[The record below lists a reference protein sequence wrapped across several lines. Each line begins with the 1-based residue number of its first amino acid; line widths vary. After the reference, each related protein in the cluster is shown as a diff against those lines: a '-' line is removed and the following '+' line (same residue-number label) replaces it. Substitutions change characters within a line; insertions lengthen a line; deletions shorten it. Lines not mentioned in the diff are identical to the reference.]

1 MELTDYMERYDYE
14 NLVVCQDRS
23 VGLKAFI
30 AIHDT
35 TLGPAAGGTRVWSYE
50 SDWDAIEDALRL
62 ARGMTYKYAV
72 GGVNLGG
79 GKCVAMVEPGHK
91 PGEAYFRTLGR
102 FVERLGGMFLTG
114 ADVGTDLP
122 QMKWLRT
129 ETTRIITLP
138 VEWGGAGDIALATAR
153 GVLHGMTA
161 GAERVW
167 GTPDLGGRRVLVQGV
182 GKVGR
187 HLTRMLV
194 ADGAK
199 VIVTDVSDAAVREC
213 RQELPDAGIEVVD
226 PEQVYDVDCDIYSPC
241 ALGKTLTPQTVE
253 RLRARLVA
261 GAANNQLEDDSV
273 AELLVQRG
281 IVYVPDYVGNAGGAV
296 YDADRLMFD
305 SPHDH
310 ERAMARVDQIA
321 ITVREIFDLSEAEG
335 VTTAAA
341 ADLYAQRRIDSVRRL
356 QSLAVSPRLKM

>member
-1 MELTDYMERYDYE
+1 MTRRWD
-14 NLVVCQDRS
+14 QP
-23 VGLKAFI
+23 
-30 AIHDT
+30 
-35 TLGPAAGGTRVWSYE
+35 PAGRGWWSYASE
-50 SDWDAIEDALRL
+50 EAAIEDALRL
-62 ARGMTYKYAV
+62 SRGMTYKYSA

-79 GKCVAMVEPGHK
+79 GKCVAMVEPGHQ
-91 PGEAYFRTLGR
+91 PGEAFFRTLGR

-153 GVLHGMTA
+153 GVLHGMQA

-167 GTPDLGGRRVLVQGV
+167 GTPELAGRRVVVQGI
-182 GKVGR
+182 GKVGT

-194 ADGAK
+194 QEKAK
-199 VIVTDVSDAAVREC
+199 VVVTDVNETAVAACLAEH
-213 RQELPDAGIEVVD
+213 QERGIEAIGAD
-226 PEQVYDVDCDIYSPC
+226 EVYDADCDIYSPC
-241 ALGKTLTPQTVE
+241 ALGKTLNPETVS
-253 RLRARLVA
+253 RLRAWLVA

-273 AELLVQRG
+273 ADLLQQRD
-281 IVYVPDYVGNAGGAV
+281 IAYVPDYIGNAGGAV

-305 SPHDH
+305 APHDH

-321 ITVREIFDLSEAEG
+321 VTARAVLDLTESEG
-335 VTTAAA
+335 VTTARA
-341 ADLYAQRRIDSVRRL
+341 ADLYAQRRIDAVRQL
-356 QSLAVSPRLKM
+356 QTLAVSRG